1 MRKLTYT
8 NLVNGLSAEFSSES
22 KTMHLDLKNFDGCSA
37 GASAVT
43 YRPVEFDGQRT
54 ISANLTA
61 RTIVVPVQFTG
72 TENGK
77 HSRKAALA
85 VWGKLLKVFVP
96 LHDGWLVWS
105 DGTNSR
111 RIKCRLSETPQI
123 SEVLPF
129 LFSASFSLV
138 ADFPYWDDCS
148 ETSLEVSASASTVTV
163 TNSCGLEVPF
173 CVDIPSGGSQPL
185 IYSRTA
191 DKRISFAI
199 SPGSG
204 CTVDT
209 RECTVTLS
217 DGTLANNLLTVDSE
231 FFRLSPGANEIQV
244 LGVGS
249 GSNPAVIR
257 WRNLYMGVN

>member
-22 KTMHLDLKNFDGCSA
+22 KTMHLDMKNFDGSSA
-37 GASAVT
+37 GATAVT

-54 ISANLTA
+54 VSTNLTA
-61 RTIVVPVQFTG
+61 RTVVVPVQFTA
-72 TENGK
+72 TANGK
-77 HSRKAALA
+77 YSRAGALA
-85 VWGKLLKVFVP
+85 VWEKLLRVFVP
-96 LHDGWLVWS
+96 LHEGWLVWT
-105 DGTNSR
+105 DGVNSR
-111 RIKCRLSETPQI
+111 RIKCRTVETPKLSEI
-123 SEVLPF
+123 LPF
-129 LFSASFSLV
+129 LFSASFNLA
-138 ADFPYWDDCS
+138 ADFPYWEDCA
-148 ETSLEVSASASTVTV
+148 EQELEVSASASTVTV
-163 TNSCGLEVPF
+163 TNSCGLAVPF

-191 DKRISFAI
+191 DKRVSFAI

-204 CTVDT
+204 CVVDT

-217 DGTLANNLLTVDSE
+217 DGTLANHLLTVDSE
-231 FFRLSPGANEIQV
+231 FFRLAPGNNEIQV